1 MTRDGGK
8 SGRTGRHVTPEEAE
22 LWEGLKHSL
31 QKVKGKPRVPAH
43 AMTPA
48 APPAARAPSRPEK
61 AQPRPSPKASAP
73 APKAPPVAPLADF
86 DRRAFR
92 QVASGK
98 FTIDDRIDLH
108 GLGRQEARTR
118 LRAFLLGSQAKGH
131 KVVLVITG
139 KGGEAEG
146 ADHLARMLGGPERGV
161 LRRSV
166 PQWLEEHEFRT
177 IVLSYT
183 AAGVRHGGE
192 GALYV
197 RLRKA
202 R

>member
-22 LWEGLKHSL
+22 LWERLKHSL

-43 AMTPA
+43 AIAPA
-48 APPAARAPSRPEK
+48 APPAAQAPSRPEK
-61 AQPRPSPKASAP
+61 PRPGLSPKASAP

-86 DRRAFR
+86 NRRALR

-98 FTIDDRIDLH
+98 VTIDARLDLH
-108 GLGRQEARTR
+108 GLGRHEARAR
-118 LRAFLLGSQAKGH
+118 LRAFLLGSQAKGN

-139 KGGEAEG
+139 KGGEAEVT
-146 ADHLARMLGGPERGV
+146 DHLARMLGRPERGV

-166 PQWLEEHEFRT
+166 PEWLEEHEFRT

-183 AAGVRHGGE
+183 AAGVRHGGD

-197 RLRKA
+197 GLRKA

>member
-48 APPAARAPSRPEK
+48 APPAARALSRPEK
-61 AQPRPSPKASAP
+61 AQPKASAP
-73 APKAPPVAPLADF
+73 APKAPRVAPLADF
-86 DRRAFR
+86 NRRALR

-98 FTIDDRIDLH
+98 VAIDARLDLH
-108 GLGRQEARTR
+108 GLGRHDARAR
-118 LRAFLLGSQAKGH
+118 LRTFLLGSQAKGH

-139 KGGEAEG
+139 KGGEAEV
-146 ADHLARMLGGPERGV
+146 ADHLARMHGGPERGV

-166 PQWLEEHEFRT
+166 PEWLEEHEFRT
-177 IVLSYT
+177 VVLSYT
-183 AAGVRHGGE
+183 AAGVRHGGD

-202 R
+202 RSI